1 MPKSLLIVESPTKA
15 KTLQKYL
22 GADIQVLSSK
32 GHIKDLPKNELGVD
46 LEHEFAPKY
55 VTILGKAKV
64 IQELKKAAAD
74 IPEIYLGPDPDREGE
89 AIAWHIA
96 EVLGEKNHRF
106 HRVLLLE
113 LTPKA
118 IKEALAAAGDARPA
132 PLRFPAG
139 PAHPGPP
146 GGLPDQPA
154 VVAEGEDRAERRPGA
169 VRGPAPGVRPGAGH
183 HGLRAR
189 GVLDPGRLPGRRSA
203 AAVSWPIC

>member
-22 GADIQVLSSK
+22 GADIQVISSK

-46 LEHEFAPKY
+46 LERDFAPKY

-74 IPEIYLGPDPDREGE
+74 IPEIYLGPDPDRAWE

-106 HRVLLLE
+106 HRGLLLE

-118 IKEALAAAGDARPA
+118 IKAALAGPGKVNRP
-132 PLRFPAG
+132 RY
-139 PAHPGPP
+139 
-146 GGLPDQPA
+146 D
-154 VVAEGEDRAERRPGA
+154 
-169 VRGPAPGVRPGAGH
+169 
-183 HGLRAR
+183 
-189 GVLDPGRLPGRRSA
+189 
-203 AAVSWPIC
+203 